1 MDPPSYFQHQ
11 DLRARSVMRSEPL
24 EAAVCVQNASKGYG
38 IGKRRSNVLKSL
50 NMIVKN
56 GTM

>member
-1 MDPPSYFQHQ
+1 M
-11 DLRARSVMRSEPL
+11 SVHNNNFHSNDD
-24 EAAVCVQNASKGYG
+24 AVDAVCVRNASKGYG

-50 NMIVKN
+50 NMTIKK